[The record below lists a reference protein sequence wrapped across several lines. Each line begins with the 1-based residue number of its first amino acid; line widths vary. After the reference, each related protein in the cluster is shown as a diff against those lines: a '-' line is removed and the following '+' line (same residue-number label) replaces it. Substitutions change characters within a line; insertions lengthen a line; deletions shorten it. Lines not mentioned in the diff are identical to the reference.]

1 MTGPSLRWQRRNTSD
16 RSDGRGNSTRQE
28 AKIQSVSSGRLRWI
42 DIHNPTLQD
51 IDYLAENYPFH
62 KLELDDCLSRIQR
75 PKVDYDEEDNYL
87 FLVFHFPVFN
97 KEARLTTISQVSIFL
112 GKDYL
117 ITLHEGNLKPLTKF
131 FVDCDA
137 NEETRQAKMSSS
149 PGYLLYVI
157 LDRLVD
163 YCFPILNKIG
173 SNIDAVEEKVFSED
187 AREAVRELSMLRRD
201 VLSFRRMIRP
211 QTEVFE
217 WLEKSDLSLI
227 KEDPEVYFGDL
238 ADHNHKMMDTLDE
251 YKEVIEGL
259 NDTNNTLTSF
269 RINQVMRVLTVI
281 SVILLPLT
289 LIASIYGMN
298 IDLPLGHQADSGDSI
313 AFPALIAIMG
323 VIMLGMLAFF
333 RAKRWI

>member
-1 MTGPSLRWQRRNTSD
+1 M
-16 RSDGRGNSTRQE
+16 
-28 AKIQSVSSGRLRWI
+28 RWI
-42 DIHNPTLQD
+42 DIHNPTSED
-51 IDYLAENYPFH
+51 TEYLAENYPFH

-75 PKVDYDEEDNYL
+75 PKIDYDEEDNYL

-97 KEARLTTISQVSIFL
+97 KEARVTTVSQVSIFL

-131 FVDCDA
+131 FVDCDT
-137 NEETRQAKMSSS
+137 NEETRREKMSSS

-163 YCFPILNKIG
+163 YCFPLLHKIG
-173 SNIDAVEEKVFSED
+173 SNIDAVEGKVFSYD
-187 AREAVRELSMLRRD
+187 AREAVKELSMLRRD
-201 VLSFRRMIRP
+201 VLSFRRMIKP
-211 QTEVFE
+211 QTEVLE
-217 WLEKSDLSLI
+217 WLEKSELSLI
-227 KEDPEVYFGDL
+227 KEDSEVYFGDL

-289 LIASIYGMN
+289 LIASVYGMN
-298 IDLPLGHQADSGDSI
+298 IDLPLKNDAI
-313 AFPALIAIMG
+313 AFPVIVAIMG
-323 VIMLGMLAFF
+323 FIMLVMLAFF